1 MADIYLKDKNG
12 SKVPYYNVN
21 SVSFDGL
28 SEGTQEVFVA
38 SGSQT
43 KVQSDWYENDATADS
58 YVKNRPGGY
67 YTTIESKTY
76 TFDGDITGKETVSMG
91 EERTLVK
98 ITNDSVLNSQ
108 INTITSLNI
117 SNDGVAQTVTTMP
130 AYESGL
136 QILIATDD
144 NLTAKLTTPVI
155 LVANIEQGKGES
167 VGIPDGLWFVIYT
180 KTKDGADTNIYP
192 TSITTTSVK
201 IAQTIPQEF
210 LSTKQSD
217 WAASTNSVLGLTDG
231 YIKNRVGGFIDTGSE
246 DITLDFD
253 GNIDDKEYYTFTDK
267 ITLVKALDYPLTK
280 TQMLAIKAN
289 SVGVH
294 VNDGL
299 YQPTTVAV
307 EGEFTQLFCY
317 ALGATITYNEKSTNV
332 TGLITL
338 PVGNIVEDTFQVI
351 PPGTYFVLNTAD
363 IGTTYFSTLQI
374 PTTALNIYPSEF
386 LDSDFSGRKFKASYV
401 FANNVIIPSST
412 SGSTKKYQITVND
425 EGVISAV
432 LYSS

>member
-91 EERTLVK
+91 EGRTLVK
-98 ITNDSVLNSQ
+98 MTSDSVLNSQ

-117 SNDGVAQTVTTMP
+117 SNDGIAQTTTVMSL
-130 AYESGL
+130 YKSGMQAL
-136 QILIATDD
+136 ATTDD
-144 NLTAKLTTPVI
+144 NLTTKLTSPVI
-155 LVANIEQGKGES
+155 LVVNIEQGKGES
-167 VGIPDGLWFVIYT
+167 AGIPDGLWFVLYT
-180 KTKDGADTNIYP
+180 KTKDQVDTKVYP
-192 TSITTTSVK
+192 TSITTTSIK

-210 LSTKQSD
+210 LSVKQSD
-217 WAASTNSVLGLTDG
+217 WSAYPGSIFGVTDG
-231 YIKNRVGGFIDTGSE
+231 YIKNRLGGFIDTSGTGTE
-246 DITLDFD
+246 LTFD
-253 GNIDDKEYYTFTDK
+253 GNVEDKEHYQMTEN

-280 TQMLAIKAN
+280 SQISSIQLNSISIVASGTTYSAKNKSIKLDASN
-289 SVGVH
+289 FLGYVLSV
-294 VNDGL
+294 
-299 YQPTTVAV
+299 
-307 EGEFTQLFCY
+307 
-317 ALGATITYNEKSTNV
+317 TIT
-332 TGLITL
+332 TGSGDETTPYLVSC
-338 PVGNIVEDTFQVI
+338 PVGSMIPDTGTLI
-351 PPGTYFVLNTAD
+351 PSGTYFIFLSNNSA
-363 IGTTYFSTLQI
+363 TTYLSSATVSTTIINRL
-374 PTTALNIYPSEF
+374 PSEF
-386 LDSDFSGRKFKASYV
+386 IDTDFGSAYV
-401 FANNVIIPSST
+401 FTNGIIIPSST
-412 SGSTKKYQITVND
+412 SGSKKKYEITVND